1 MRDAVLKIVQR
12 VFIHMIRQ
20 ITLANDRSPMPPTM
34 KKDLIELL
42 PRLRRFACTMTKSP
56 ADADDLV
63 QEACIRALTRQDQW
77 NPAHPLDRWVFRIL
91 RNLWIDEVRKR
102 QVRLGEGQVPV
113 EETTELVSGETGEAR
128 FAERELQQKI
138 SALPNDLALVILV
151 VSVEGYSYKEAAEL
165 LGVPVG
171 TVMSRLY
178 RARKQLALD
187 IAESVEGKN
196 DNIH

>member
-1 MRDAVLKIVQR
+1 MMRDLMLKVVRR
-12 VFIHMIRQ
+12 VFIHMIRRK
-20 ITLANDRSPMPPTM
+20 TLANDRSSMPPTM
-34 KKDLIELL
+34 KKDLIALL
-42 PRLRRFACTMTKSP
+42 PRLHRFACTMTKSS

-77 NPAHPLDRWVFRIL
+77 NPAYPLDRWVFRIL

-102 QVRLGEGQVPV
+102 QVRIGKGQVSA
-113 EETTELVSGETGEAR
+113 EETTELVSDETGEAR

-138 SALPNDLALVILV
+138 SALPNELALVILV

-171 TVMSRLY
+171 TVMSRLH
-178 RARKQLALD
+178 RARKQLAQD
-187 IAESVEGKN
+187 IVEPTVEVQS
-196 DNIH
+196 